1 MALEWE
7 IQINL
12 IILKISEGD
21 LIFKKIERGTFPL
34 AIKENSINLD
44 VVLFR

>member
-1 MALEWE
+1 MVLEWE

-21 LIFKKIERGTFPL
+21 LIFKKS
-34 AIKENSINLD
+34 KEAYFSRQQRKIQ
-44 VVLFR
+44 